1 LVTYKKENKSNTK
14 SVKKTKVSNIL
25 EDSQRLVESIE
36 LTQNAIEKATQKQLD
51 SLNLDTSWV
60 AIMFAIEAL
69 GEQAT
74 PIMISRYVMRKRHT
88 VSYLLAKM
96 EKLGLVKRARDLDRR
111 NRIRAS
117 LTPMAHEMY
126 NEYVKNQRPYFLAR
140 ILSGLSSTDK
150 NNLTDYLSQLKEKA
164 LSYLPIRKVKLP
176 AFKIPGD
183 DSTEF
188 IKLFVDTVNAINQV
202 HQKEWRRENQ
212 DLGIR
217 KKAVL
222 GAIQALEDIAS
233 PVNLARYLQR
243 RCNSVTYMLGKMQS
257 EGLIK
262 IVSLPNTKYRYK
274 AKLTIKGRRI
284 LEQSE
289 KESAVTDIFSTLTHK
304 KRRQLE
310 SYLQNIR
317 VQSLKELEDSY

>member
-1 LVTYKKENKSNTK
+1 LVTYKKENKSNAK
-14 SVKKTKVSNIL
+14 NVKKSKLTNIL
-25 EDSQRLVESIE
+25 EDSRRLIESIE
-36 LTQNAIEKATQKQLD
+36 LTQDAVEKATQKQLN

-60 AIMFAIEAL
+60 SIMFAIVAL

-96 EKLGLVKRARDLDRR
+96 ENLGLVKRTRDLDRK

-117 LTPMAHEMY
+117 LTPTAREMY
-126 NEYVKNQRPYFLAR
+126 NEYVMNRRPYFLAR

-150 NNLTDYLSQLKEKA
+150 DNLFDYLSQLKEKA

-176 AFKIPGD
+176 PLKIPGD
-183 DSTEF
+183 DSTLF

-202 HQKEWRRENQ
+202 HQKEWRRENH

-222 GAIQALEDIAS
+222 AAIQTLSDTAS
-233 PVNLARYLQR
+233 PSNLARYLQR
-243 RCNSVTYMLGKMQS
+243 RCNSVTYMLEKMQS
-257 EGLIK
+257 DGLIK
-262 IVSLPNTKYRYK
+262 IISLPNTKYRYK
-274 AKLTIKGRRI
+274 AKLTFKGRRI

-289 KESAVTDIFSTLTHK
+289 KESAVTALFSTLTRK
-304 KRRQLE
+304 KRLQLE
-310 SYLQNIR
+310 SYLQQIR
-317 VQSLKELEDSY
+317 VQSLKELED

>member
-1 LVTYKKENKSNTK
+1 MQENKSNIKK
-14 SVKKTKVSNIL
+14 SNLINIL
-25 EDSQRLVESIE
+25 EDSRRLIESLE
-36 LTQNAIEKATQKQLD
+36 LTEDAIDKALQKQLD
-51 SLNLDTSWV
+51 SFNLDLSWV
-60 AIMFAIEAL
+60 SIMYAIEAL

-74 PIMISRYVMRKRHT
+74 PIMISRIVMRKRHT
-88 VSYLLAKM
+88 VSYMLAKM
-96 EKLGLVKRARDLDRR
+96 EKLGLVKRIRDLDRR

-117 LTPMAHEMY
+117 LTPRAHKLY
-126 NEYVKNQRPYFLAR
+126 NEYSINRRPYFLAR

-150 NNLTDYLSQLKEKA
+150 KNLIDSLEKLNKKA
-164 LSYLPIRKVKLP
+164 LSYLPIRKIKLP
-176 AFKIPGD
+176 PITMPDYEGMV
-183 DSTEF
+183 F
-188 IKLFVDTVNAINQV
+188 IRMFVDTVNAINQV
-202 HQKEWRRENQ
+202 HQKEWNRDNQ
-212 DLGIR
+212 NLGIR

-222 GAIQALEDIAS
+222 GAIQALDDTSS

-257 EGLIK
+257 DGFIK
-262 IVSLPNTKYRYK
+262 IISLPNTKYRYK
-274 AKLTIKGRRI
+274 AKLTTKGRRI